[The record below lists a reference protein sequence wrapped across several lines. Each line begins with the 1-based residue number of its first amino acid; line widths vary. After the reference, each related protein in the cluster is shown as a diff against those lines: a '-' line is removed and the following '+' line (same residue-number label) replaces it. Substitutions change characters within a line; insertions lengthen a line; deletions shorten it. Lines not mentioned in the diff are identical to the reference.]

1 ESQESGCQWPI
12 WNVLAIH
19 ARRPG
24 SKPRNIG
31 FSTTLARSS
40 KLTKPFPSVT
50 RNAAPVR
57 RATPN
62 AHRRAARASAIAG
75 RRKHHVGLG
84 ERRAGA
90 AARVDVAEPLERAAD
105 ALRHARGMR

>member
-1 ESQESGCQWPI
+1 MASESHESGCQWPM
-12 WNVLAIH
+12 WKVLAIH
-19 ARRPG
+19 ASRVG

-57 RATPN
+57 RATPT
-62 AHRRAARASAIAG
+62 AHLHPARVSAIAG
-75 RRKHHVGLG
+75 RREHHVGLG

-90 AARVDVAEPLERAAD
+90 AARVDVAEPLERVTN
-105 ALRHARGMR
+105 ALGHGR